1 MVGTH
6 AVGSPPNAGSTERA
20 ATTGVF
26 VLGPNNPE
34 SYSRGHLK
42 LAMNS
47 LCEKGQVKIR
57 KSINKPATVSTRHGW
72 LVMKSSRVMNWPACL
87 IRIKVWPS
95 LNHSWVFR

>member
-1 MVGTH
+1 
-6 AVGSPPNAGSTERA
+6 
-20 ATTGVF
+20 VF

-34 SYSRGHLK
+34 SYSPGYLK

-72 LVMKSSRVMNWPACL
+72 LVMKSLRVKRSERSK
-87 IRIKVWPS
+87 IRRDDLPS
-95 LNHSWVFR
+95 HNRSWLKP